1 MNSSASLPAPSPCDS
16 TSKASESTS
25 HDTPPSDV
33 VLSWQEAEELV
44 LRALQAH
51 GARPESASATARALV
66 LAEAQ
71 GLASHGLARVP
82 SYVGHLQSGRVLGQ
96 VVARVAHQRG
106 AALLIDAADGFAFPA
121 CEMGMAAA
129 IELAQQ
135 QGLALLGVTNSH
147 HAGVMVDHLR
157 PAAAAGL
164 LGLGFTNASACMPA
178 AGGKRAL
185 FGTNPIAAI
194 FPRWKDGATVDPVMI
209 DLALSEV
216 ARGKLMTAAQRGTR
230 IPLGWAVD
238 SQGQPTTDPKA
249 GLEGFMLPIGAAS
262 SPKGAMLALM
272 VELLT
277 SALLGANFSYE
288 MGTFFSNQGGPLR
301 MAHLFI
307 LIDPNAMAG
316 QAAYAARMEELISS
330 MLIDDEV
337 RLAGAR
343 RLALERQARQRGVSI
358 SAALHQSLQAYAGGE
373 AAPSV

>member
-1 MNSSASLPAPSPCDS
+1 MSSSTPLPVSSSAAPQ
-16 TSKASESTS
+16 
-25 HDTPPSDV
+25 SDAARSSAATAGAV
-33 VLSWQEAEELV
+33 QLSWSAAEQLV
-44 LRALQAH
+44 ATALLAQ
-51 GARPESASATARALV
+51 GASAQSAQATARALV
-66 LAEAQ
+66 RAEAQ

-82 SYVGHLQSGRVLGQ
+82 SYVGHLQSGRVQGQ
-96 VVARVAHQRG
+96 AQARVAHQRG

-121 CEMGMAAA
+121 CELGMGAA
-129 IELAQQ
+129 IELARQ
-135 QGLALLGVTNSH
+135 QGVALLGVTNSH

-164 LGLGFTNASACMPA
+164 LGLAFSNASACMPA
-178 AGGKRAL
+178 AGGRRAL

-194 FPRWKDGATVDPVMI
+194 FPRWQDGQALDPLMI

-216 ARGKLMTAAQRGTR
+216 ARGKLMTAAQRGSS

-238 SQGQPTTDPKA
+238 RQGQPTTDPQA
-249 GLEGFMLPIGAAS
+249 GLKGFMLPIGAAS

-277 SALLGANFSYE
+277 SALLGAHFSYE

-307 LIDPNAMAG
+307 LIDPGAMAG
-316 QAAYAARMEELISS
+316 QAGYAQRMEELVST
-330 MLIDDEV
+330 MLVDEAV

-343 RLALERQARQRGVSI
+343 RLALERQARAQGI
-358 SAALHQSLQAYAGGE
+358 SLPAALHQTLQGYAC
-373 AAPSV
+373 APAQPSV